1 MIKLIP
7 DIDPLGTL
15 KYIKNKLDTE
25 LSDLKL
31 ESDRAQAELQASQT
45 QITELEQQIQAQL
58 PKGLTKERKWWQ
70 NLWKKISGNFP
81 FNNSQPNNF
90 QTNNSQTNNSQTNN
104 FQTRTKSD
112 LKNQDPGADNVITV
126 IATKGSNPNQPNNV
140 ELSNLDYFNIDFLT
154 KINRQFEFWQ
164 KELQEQENYLNRY
177 QNFVQDW
184 IKKLRQPSEQDIED
198 LKQIYLDNANVVG
211 ITCVQAARGDFSREF
226 PSFDVVIIDEVSKC
240 TPPELL
246 IPALKGKKIVLVG
259 DHRQLPPM
267 LRDDTIEDIAE
278 EIGTTKDE
286 LKFIKESLFKTQFES
301 ADENI
306 KRMLTIQYRMHP
318 QIMGAINQFYQDK
331 LSCGLP
337 EPDQLRAHN
346 LSGELIQENQ
356 HIFWLKTPI
365 HDDFNEQREGTS
377 RINIKEVEAIEKLCH
392 QLETAWSGKV
402 KKSHEKKEIGII
414 TFYGAQLRLIK
425 DRIAA
430 KKFPSLDIRTGT
442 VDIFQGMERPVIIV
456 STVCNNF
463 RGDIGFAKAPERVNV
478 AFSRAQELLVVV
490 GCYDL
495 FTQQSGKV
503 GSMYQE
509 VARTVDKYG
518 GLIDVNCVF

>member
-1 MIKLIP
+1 M
-7 DIDPLGTL
+7 
-15 KYIKNKLDTE
+15 
-25 LSDLKL
+25 
-31 ESDRAQAELQASQT
+31 
-45 QITELEQQIQAQL
+45 
-58 PKGLTKERKWWQ
+58 
-70 NLWKKISGNFP
+70 
-81 FNNSQPNNF
+81 
-90 QTNNSQTNNSQTNN
+90 
-104 FQTRTKSD
+104 
-112 LKNQDPGADNVITV
+112 
-126 IATKGSNPNQPNNV
+126 
-140 ELSNLDYFNIDFLT
+140 
-154 KINRQFEFWQ
+154 
-164 KELQEQENYLNRY
+164 
-177 QNFVQDW
+177 
-184 IKKLRQPSEQDIED
+184 
-198 LKQIYLDNANVVG
+198 
-211 ITCVQAARGDFSREF
+211 
-226 PSFDVVIIDEVSKC
+226 VIIDEVSKC

-337 EPDQLRAHN
+337 EPDSLRAHN

-365 HDDFNEQREGTS
+365 HNDFTEQREGTS
-377 RINIKEVEAIEKLCH
+377 RINIKEVEAIEKLCQ
-392 QLETAWSGKV
+392 QLETAWSSKV
-402 KKSHEKKEIGII
+402 KKSNEKKEIGII

-518 GLIDVNCVF
+518 GLIDVNCVL